1 MSSQYKYYPSRLKN
15 VTRTRNQ
22 RRTIA
27 ASVLPS
33 ECEMCGEKKKILFY
47 ANRDPRKRSE
57 LSRKMTCSLEKFE
70 AELANT
76 IVVCQ
81 SCNYAR
87 KKAVGIAIK
96 RPITAHGTR
105 HSVLVRHCKCKICT
119 DPEVIEQIRLAF
131 NDRQRKRRKNLAA
144 RKKSL
149 QGSVV

>member
-1 MSSQYKYYPSRLKN
+1 M
-15 VTRTRNQ
+15 
-22 RRTIA
+22 A

-33 ECEMCGEKKKILFY
+33 ACEMCGEKKKILFF

-57 LSRKMTCSLEKFE
+57 LSRKMTYSLEHFE

-87 KKAVGIAIK
+87 KKAAGIYSE

-105 HSVLVRHCKCKICT
+105 HSVLMRQCKCEICT
-119 DPEVIEQIRLAF
+119 DPEVIDQIRLAF
-131 NDRQRKRRKNLAA
+131 NERQRKRRKNIAA